1 MKRRFSDSFAGR
13 RRFALQEKMGPATGI
28 QSVLRLC
35 WHDEK
40 DLFYRYN
47 FGWPGF
53 FDRLPGLHPGPG
65 AAGMMKRLWAQRHLI
80 AALWRRDLRS
90 RYAGSALGLAWTLVN
105 PLAQFGLYYF
115 LFSSV
120 LKVQADG
127 AYQGLPFALWMLPG
141 LLPLL
146 LVNEAI
152 SRSPGL
158 VLEQAAVVK
167 RSVFPSEL
175 LALSSVLSA
184 LVPHLAVLG
193 LLFLAV
199 AFRGEPGGGQPWMLL
214 AYLGP
219 TLLLLVGIGWALS
232 ALNVYLR
239 DIGPLVN
246 LGLLIAN
253 FATPVF
259 YPARLVPASMAW
271 VLDLNPLWHLTQGYR
286 IAILGRQGIDWDGF
300 RAYTLVALAV
310 FMAGGL
316 LFRRLKP
323 SFTDLL

>member
-1 MKRRFSDSFAGR
+1 MSG
-13 RRFALQEKMGPATGI
+13 
-28 QSVLRLC
+28 
-35 WHDEK
+35 
-40 DLFYRYN
+40 
-47 FGWPGF
+47 
-53 FDRLPGLHPGPG
+53 
-65 AAGMMKRLWAQRHLI
+65 LWARRYLI
-80 AALWRRDLRS
+80 LALLQRDLRS
-90 RYAGSALGLAWTLVN
+90 RYAGSALGLAWALLN

-120 LKVQADG
+120 LKVQAEG

-146 LVNEAI
+146 LVNEAVA
-152 SRSPGL
+152 RAPQL

-167 RSVFPSEL
+167 RSAFPSEL
-175 LALSSVLSA
+175 LALSSALSA
-184 LVPHLAVLG
+184 MLPHLAVLAVVV
-193 LLFLAV
+193 LTLAWS
-199 AFRGEPGGGQPWMLL
+199 GGSGGGQPLMLL

-219 TLLLLVGIGWALS
+219 TLLLLVGVGWALS
-232 ALNVYLR
+232 ALNVFLR

-259 YPARLVPASMAW
+259 YPARLVPASLAW
-271 VLDLNPLWHLTQGYR
+271 ALDLNPLWHLTQGYR
-286 IAILGRQGIDWDGF
+286 IAILGRQPIDWDGLG
-300 RAYTLVALAV
+300 AYTLFALAA
-310 FMAGGL
+310 FAAGGL